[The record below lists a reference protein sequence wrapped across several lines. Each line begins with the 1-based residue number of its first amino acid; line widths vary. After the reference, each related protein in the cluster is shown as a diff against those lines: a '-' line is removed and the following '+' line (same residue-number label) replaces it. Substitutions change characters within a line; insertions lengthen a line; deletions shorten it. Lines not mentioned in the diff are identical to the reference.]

1 MFRSSCITVAL
12 LTAALSGTVIA
23 APMLVDRGLPT
34 ANLNGTAYPGDR
46 SNVAWAFAPTYV
58 VGDTFTNTSSQTW
71 SISSIRLWT
80 VGQTDSTILLGGV
93 NGSTIGVAAG
103 AGVISTPVFYADGV
117 GTTTYQGYSGAFRDM
132 FQVDFTVNITL
143 LAGQTYDF
151 FLDGT
156 GAAAAGQG
164 TTVPFA
170 HASNAA
176 LSGSTQD
183 GADGSMLYLDVPGGV
198 VDQASLGTWDSAAP
212 GWGWHKSSD
221 VNVQVFGNAIPEPAS
236 LFLFGLALAGLAVSR
251 RRKV

>member
-34 ANLNGTAYPGDR
+34 ANLNNAAGLNR
-46 SNVAWAFAPTYV
+46 SNVTWAFAPTYV
-58 VGDTFTNTSSQTW
+58 VGDTFTNTSLQTW
-71 SISSIRLWT
+71 EIDLIRLWT
-80 VGQTDSTILLGGV
+80 VGQTDTTVLLGGV
-93 NGSTIGVAAG
+93 DGSTIGVVAA
-103 AGVISTPVFYADGV
+103 AGVISTPVFYADGL
-117 GTTTYQGYSGAFRDM
+117 GTTTYQGFSGAFRDM

-151 FLDGT
+151 FLNGT

-164 TTVPFA
+164 TTVPFV

-176 LSGSTQD
+176 LSGSPQD
-183 GADGSMLYLDVPGGV
+183 GADGSMLYLDVPAGV
-198 VDQASLGTWDSAAP
+198 VDPLSIGTWDSAAP
-212 GWGWHKSSD
+212 GWGWDKSSD
-221 VNVQVFGNAIPEPAS
+221 VNVQVFGNAVPEPAS
-236 LFLFGLALAGLAVSR
+236 LALFGLALAGLALSR